1 MLHCWYMRQMYKIKE
16 YNAGAASIVNASE
29 VRDQYKVHYPRFVTQ
44 IGEQLE
50 WQVNRENWLNS
61 NERDNVQRFM
71 KKYKGSPVAT
81 HIIHSSW
88 WGVYDEMSAFLSD
101 KITTS
106 HCPKS
111 LKSTRVGIVT
121 HDYLW
126 DEQAVSGRS
135 MELVVLNSEMEVEH
149 ASMLVDQKPGEYLQ
163 FARPRNL
170 KDRIF
175 LTDYQ
180 DSLLNIMMT
189 GLDKIQNENEKYMI
203 DNRGDNL

>member
-1 MLHCWYMRQMYKIKE
+1 MRQRYTIKE
-16 YNAGAASIVNASE
+16 YNTGSACVVDISE
-29 VRDQYKVHYPRFVTQ
+29 VRDQHKVHYPRFTTQ
-44 IGEQLE
+44 IGERVE
-50 WQVNRENWLNS
+50 WQVNREHWLNS
-61 NERDNVQRFM
+61 NERDSVQRFM
-71 KKYKGSPVAT
+71 KKYKGSPVST
-81 HIIHSSW
+81 HIISSSW

-101 KITTS
+101 RITSS
-106 HCPKS
+106 HCPKPLRS
-111 LKSTRVGIVT
+111 ARVGIVT

-135 MELVVLNSEMEVEH
+135 MELVVFDSEMEVEH
-149 ASMLVDQKPGEYLQ
+149 ASMLVDQRPGEYFQ

-189 GLDKIQNENEKYMI
+189 GLDMIQKENEKYII